1 MIAAPTI
8 KNATTVITFIIVI
21 QYSTSPNTLT
31 LTKFNKYKNT
41 KKTIQ
46 IENVENCLKNSQ

>member
-8 KNATTVITFIIVI
+8 KKAITVNTFMIVI

-31 LTKFNKYKNT
+31 LTRFNKYKIT
-41 KKTIQ
+41 KKTIH

>member
-8 KNATTVITFIIVI
+8 KNAITVITFIIVI

-41 KKTIQ
+41 KNTIQ